1 MTRWTR
7 ALAVIAMLA
16 PALPA
21 AAQNYPSRPIRAIA
35 SQGAGGLSDLFMRAL
50 GQDLGPALGTSIVVE
65 DRAGAEGTIGAKAC
79 AESAPDGYTIC
90 ILPDQAFVTNPFLPG
105 ADSDPMNAP
114 DADRAT
120 VLPHPDFRGERFA
133 GRQIVRRARET
144 RQVQARHI
152 QLHGALGVEGRLH
165 GAASTKRTAPT
176 SCACRSRAAAMPSPA
191 CSTAPRKSPSS
202 ASAI

>member
-21 AAQNYPSRPIRAIA
+21 AAKNYPSRPIRAIA

-65 DRAGAEGTIGAKAC
+65 DRAGAEGTIGAGLRKIRGRRLHDLRTSRSGLRHQSVPSGIKLNSMTHLTPIARPYYLMQIF
-79 AESAPDGYTIC
+79 A
-90 ILPDQAFVTNPFLPG
+90 V
-105 ADSDPMNAP
+105 NAS
-114 DADRAT
+114 
-120 VLPHPDFRGERFA
+120 
-133 GRQIVRRARET
+133 
-144 RQVQARHI
+144 
-152 QLHGALGVEGRLH
+152 LGVKSFAELAKLVKSKPGTSTTWRRRYRRSPSWR
-165 GAASTKRTAPT
+165 ASTKRTAPT

-191 CSTAPRKSPSS
+191 CSTAQPKSPSS